1 MEILIL
7 RFIVNKDGN
16 FKVGVHSK
24 QGEKTLKS
32 GFIVI
37 KDKNFTV
44 IVHIKHGVYRLCN
57 LSLASLSGIQR
68 VTESWN

>member
-1 MEILIL
+1 METLKSV
-7 RFIVNKDGN
+7 FIVNKE
-16 FKVGVHSK
+16 VGVHSK